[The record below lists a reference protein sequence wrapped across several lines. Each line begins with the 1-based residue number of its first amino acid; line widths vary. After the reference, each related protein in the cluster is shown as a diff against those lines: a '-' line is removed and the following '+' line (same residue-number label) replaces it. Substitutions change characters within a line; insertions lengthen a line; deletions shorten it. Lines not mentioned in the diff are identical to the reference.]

1 MDVELATTGARLGA
15 EIRGVDLTQPVD
27 GATFTAIENAFDEH
41 GVIIFRNQRISPA
54 QQVAFS
60 GRFGEVAINHNGAKY
75 GIEGNPEIYI
85 ISNVTEND
93 RPIGI
98 RRAGESW
105 HSDMSYTKRPAR
117 ATMLYAVEVPQLH
130 GLTLGDT
137 KFANAAAAWNA
148 LPESMK
154 RKIEDLNAVF
164 DFRGRKR
171 SRPIDDEI
179 VAQFPPVQHPI
190 VRTHPRTGRKSL
202 YVMRGDC
209 TAIAGM
215 ETAEAE
221 GLIAALADHII
232 RPEFIYRHRWRP
244 GDFVIWDNC
253 TVQHNAVL
261 DYDLPLRRLM
271 WRTTVKGDAPR

>member
-1 MDVELATTGARLGA
+1 MTIEVVTTGAGLGA
-15 EIRGVDLTQPVD
+15 EIRGVDLAHPID
-27 GATFTAIENAFDEH
+27 GATFAVIEKTFDEH
-41 GVIIFRNQRISPA
+41 GVIFFRGQRITPA

-60 GRFGEVAINHNGAKY
+60 ANFGEVAINHNGNKY

-85 ISNVTEND
+85 ISNATENG

-105 HSDMSYTKRPAR
+105 HSDMNYIKRPAR
-117 ATMLYAVEVPQLH
+117 ATMLYAVEVPELH

-137 KFANAAAAWNA
+137 EFANAAAAWDA
-148 LPESMK
+148 LPDPMK
-154 RKIEDLNAVF
+154 RKIEGLKAVF
-164 DFRGRKR
+164 DFRGRTR
-171 SRPIDDEI
+171 SRPIVDET
-179 VAQFPPVQHPI
+179 VARYPPVQHPI

-209 TAIAGM
+209 TAIAGL
-215 ETAEAE
+215 ETEEAE
-221 GLIAALADHII
+221 TLVAALADHIV

-253 TVQHNAVL
+253 TAQHKAVL

-271 WRTTVKGDAPR
+271 WRTTVKGDEPR